1 MNQELTTILKE
12 ISLFQGLEE
21 SKLKELASISR
32 IKKYNRD
39 NTIFY
44 EGEQSHALII
54 VAEGTV
60 RICKHNSKGDR
71 INIGVFR
78 PYQLV
83 AEAVTLKQAPF
94 PASAYCETDVKIV
107 CVDMNAF
114 RETFLE
120 DPKVSYRI
128 IESLLE
134 KIRIIET
141 NIEINVAST
150 AKEKIIS
157 FYKKNQTLNL
167 GLKNYE
173 IASLLGISAETF
185 SRNLK
190 HLEKEKMLYKSE
202 SGYRIVTKHR

>member
-21 SKLKELASISR
+21 SKLEELASISR
-32 IKKYNRD
+32 VKKYKRE

-44 EGEQSHALII
+44 EGEQSDALII

-78 PYQLV
+78 PYQLL
-83 AEAVTLKQAPF
+83 AEAVTLKQALF
-94 PASAYCETDVKIV
+94 PASAYCETDVNIISI
-107 CVDMNAF
+107 DMKAF
-114 RETFLE
+114 RKTFLE
-120 DPKVSYRI
+120 DSKVSSMI

-173 IASLLGISAETF
+173 VASLLGISAETF

-190 HLEKEKMLYKSE
+190 QLEKEKVLYKSE
-202 SGYRIVTKHR
+202 SGYIIK

>member
-1 MNQELTTILKE
+1 
-12 ISLFQGLEE
+12 
-21 SKLKELASISR
+21 LASISR

-54 VAEGTV
+54 VAEGT
-60 RICKHNSKGDR
+60 
-71 INIGVFR
+71 
-78 PYQLV
+78 
-83 AEAVTLKQAPF
+83 LKQAPF

-107 CVDMNAF
+107 CVDMNTF
-114 RETFLE
+114 REIFLE

-150 AKEKIIS
+150 AKD
-157 FYKKNQTLNL
+157 
-167 GLKNYE
+167 
-173 IASLLGISAETF
+173 
-185 SRNLK
+185 
-190 HLEKEKMLYKSE
+190 KMLYKSE
-202 SGYRIVTKHR
+202 SGYRIVTEHR